1 MVNRLCVI
9 LTVGFKPLVV
19 QRKARSTCHCFRAS
33 CSRPGFA
40 PVQRLHIV
48 TLNAATIWWIE
59 ASLLSS
65 LATWQAQWEIHQS
78 SSKFW
83 DSPGILPVCCPTIPL
98 GTSETSQVHDTR
110 APHALYTVHV
120 HVLVLSTVHVLYS
133 YYEFWHSFTTAK
145 PSNKSPQQHQTSTHS
160 KPAGPRSL
168 RRPSPPY
175 QLHCPQLEGHEWHK
189 LKYAKMIVN
198 AWKLLRVL

>member
-98 GTSETSQVHDTR
+98 GTSELPKSRYKSASCIVHCTCTCTCTE
-110 APHALYTVHV
+110 YCTCTVLILWV
-120 HVLVLSTVHVLYS
+120 
-133 YYEFWHSFTTAK
+133 WHSFTTAK